1 MKAADWTYFRKQLLD
16 WYEPDRRPMPWKGLR
31 NPYLIW
37 LSEIILQQTRVEQ
50 GWPYFERFRDAYPTV
65 ANLAAASE
73 DEVLRLWQ
81 GLGYY
86 SRGRNLLK
94 AAKMVMDEFDGI
106 FPATHADILRLPG
119 VGPYTAAAIASFA
132 YDLPTPVLDGNVYRI
147 LARYTDE
154 ELPIDSTPGKKKF
167 AAYAAQ
173 AMGNAPSAVFNQAI
187 MDFGALVCKPKGISC
202 TKCPVSSRCKARKAD
217 TIPLRPVKKPKRAR
231 RERHFHFLLIRRD
244 DEVLVERRGEGDIW
258 AGLYQPPLVEFSMSS
273 INGLPQVDSLPVARH
288 SVSSKKNSIGI
299 DHPKDAA
306 TSEWPE
312 QLSWLVEL
320 PIFWAR
326 RYPPKA
332 QILTHQKIVGHF
344 HEIAIE
350 SDFSPPEKYI
360 WANQQK
366 IEKLALPKLIDDFFK
381 EKALSLDLF

>member
-1 MKAADWTYFRKQLLD
+1 MKAADWTYFREQLLD
-16 WYEPDRRPMPWKGLR
+16 WYEPARRPMPWKGLR

-65 ANLAAASE
+65 ADLAAASE

-94 AAKMVMDEFDGI
+94 AAQMVMEEFEGV

-132 YDLPTPVLDGNVYRI
+132 YDLPTPVVDGNVYRI

-154 ELPIDSTPGKKKF
+154 ALPIDSTPGKKKF
-167 AAYAAQ
+167 AAYAAL
-173 AMGNAPSAVFNQAI
+173 AMGDAPSAVYNQAI
-187 MDFGALVCKPKGISC
+187 MDFGALVCKPKGDSC
-202 TKCPVSSRCKARKAD
+202 PQCPLSFRCKAHLAG
-217 TIPLRPVKKPKRAR
+217 TTAMRPVKKPKRAR
-231 RERHFHFLLIRRD
+231 RERHFHFLLIRRE
-244 DEVLVERRGEGDIW
+244 DEVLVEKRGEGDIW
-258 AGLYQPPLVEFSMSS
+258 TGLYQPPLLEFSMASV
-273 INGLPQVDSLPVARH
+273 NGLPQV
-288 SVSSKKNSIGI
+288 G
-299 DHPKDAA
+299 HPRDAA
-306 TSEWPE
+306 TSDWPE
-312 QLSWLVEL
+312 QLSWLSGL
-320 PIFWAR
+320 PIHWAR
-326 RYPPKA
+326 RHPPRA

-344 HEIAIE
+344 HEIEVE
-350 SDFSPPEKYI
+350 SDFDPPEQFI

-366 IEKLALPKLIDDFFK
+366 LENLAFPKLIADFFK
-381 EKALSLDLF
+381 EKTLSLDLF